1 MHQKSRVKENMK
13 NVALSGAS
21 HGLMLGAV
29 ALTHASLFYSP
40 LAPVPIMIK
49 DIVLDYRH
57 YVNGRLNKK
66 GLMLRIIAKFGK
78 NTLNAALLA
87 GTAALTLIFPPGAL
101 AILAGGAIAFA
112 LLNSLADHMIDSKIP
127 LDELSLVSSEYAPS

>member
-1 MHQKSRVKENMK
+1 MK